1 MGGVRSGVLVA
12 AALLVVAGQGA
23 AQDDAET
30 RRAIRELLD
39 VGWSKLPGARAAAD
53 AAYMDESVSIAGD
66 LRGVKAW
73 TLVLLQQGRYEE
85 ASKQVDQW
93 LEREPND
100 WFALRARV
108 WLSTL
113 LKNYQAAMLSAE
125 KLAER
130 IASAD
135 PSTAS
140 EDALRTQVEFLGRIY
155 GFLGG
160 PAAANVIR
168 DDRRNSEKRVLAKL
182 GEQWE
187 EAFTEARDGVLQR
200 HLRLTDAR
208 TDQREKAKD
217 AEAAERERTLAEVAA
232 EREKMKIR
240 EGEIQEQQKRLREE
254 MTSEVNELQ
263 RQDRPL
269 AQQFASLDA
278 QAAGAN
284 RELASLTAQIR
295 QLEFDARRERDPVVR
310 GRLFRDADR
319 LRGIAAQVDRDLQ
332 LIERQAAVVQQQ
344 RAELAGKLRD
354 VQNNYGGQIAALDR
368 ELQGFAKREKRLAGD
383 EARARKPISGTT
395 GQVLSLGAQAAA
407 LTTYDTL
414 PLEEEKSR
422 LVEELAGDR

>member
-1 MGGVRSGVLVA
+1 
-12 AALLVVAGQGA
+12 
-23 AQDDAET
+23 
-30 RRAIRELLD
+30 
-39 VGWSKLPGARAAAD
+39 
-53 AAYMDESVSIAGD
+53 
-66 LRGVKAW
+66 
-73 TLVLLQQGRYEE
+73 
-85 ASKQVDQW
+85 
-93 LEREPND
+93 
-100 WFALRARV
+100 
-108 WLSTL
+108 
-113 LKNYQAAMLSAE
+113 
-125 KLAER
+125 
-130 IASAD
+130 
-135 PSTAS
+135 
-140 EDALRTQVEFLGRIY
+140 
-155 GFLGG
+155 
-160 PAAANVIR
+160 
-168 DDRRNSEKRVLAKL
+168 
-182 GEQWE
+182 
-187 EAFTEARDGVLQR
+187 
-200 HLRLTDAR
+200 
-208 TDQREKAKD
+208 
-217 AEAAERERTLAEVAA
+217 
-232 EREKMKIR
+232 
-240 EGEIQEQQKRLREE
+240 